1 MMEIRARTHRLKA
14 EHGDLDMIIVDY
26 LQLVRGGRKYDSRE
40 REVAEISMELKSIAK
55 EFNTTVVAISQLSRN
70 AGHRDDKKPQL
81 SDLRDSGC
89 LEADA
94 DLALHARPIAK
105 GRDEDALPRPGK

>member
-1 MMEIRARTHRLKA
+1 
-14 EHGDLDMIIVDY
+14 
-26 LQLVRGGRKYDSRE
+26 
-40 REVAEISMELKSIAK
+40 MELKSIAK

-94 DLALHARPIAK
+94 DMVVFVHRDSYAGAGGDGADGISELLIRKNRNGPCGSVNVYFCGEIMRFDDA
-105 GRDEDALPRPGK
+105 GRW